1 MLDES
6 IDTIISMVI
15 YGIAMLLVTL
25 IVAIIILLR

>member
-15 YGIAMLLVTL
+15 YGIAMLLVAL